1 MAAAARHF
9 HASHPFVTTYV
20 AMTDPLESTRKAR
33 QTSAMEAFWSATKE
47 GASRLLDEA
56 PVWRGP
62 DARFYRREAAIV
74 MEHVTPL
81 YWGLAAGSFLF
92 VTFRISGSKRF
103 QMYRDAYLYGKAMPT
118 TPVNDPTKQQWKS
131 LLERQTEEKAELANE
146 LTRLPFD
153 IFISIMGGCSSVLL
167 LSKPDK
173 LERDFVAVPLV
184 PGKSLIAKTM
194 CPPIQQVYER
204 QDLRVFEGSDAGL
217 LQTFRG
223 FAENCRIRSEYI
235 QQQTQR
241 GEARP
246 DVVPYPG
253 LQGRF

>member
-1 MAAAARHF
+1 
-9 HASHPFVTTYV
+9 
-20 AMTDPLESTRKAR
+20 MTAELDESNRKAR

-47 GASRLLDEA
+47 GATRLLDEA
-56 PVWRGP
+56 PEWRGP
-62 DARFYRREAAIV
+62 DARFYRREAAMF

-92 VTFRISGSKRF
+92 VTFRVSGSKRF
-103 QMYRDAYLYGKAMPT
+103 QLYRDAYLYGKPMPT
-118 TPVNDPTKQQWKS
+118 TTASNNDPTKQQWKS

-173 LERDFVAVPLV
+173 IERDFVAVPLV
-184 PGKSLIAKTM
+184 PGKSLISNTM
-194 CPPIQQVYER
+194 CPPIQEVYVR
-204 QDLRVFEGSDAGL
+204 QDPLVFDGSDVGL
-217 LQTFRG
+217 LKTFQG

-241 GEARP
+241 GAPRP
-246 DVVPYPG
+246 DVIPYPG
-253 LQGRF
+253 LQGSSWS